1 MSQTA
6 NSVSRRAGRRH
17 FGRSRR
23 HLYRDV
29 CRRGDRRTQLRA
41 RQEHGLDSGP
51 SYRTIFCRRSV
62 ARGRCCLRR
71 TIPYVPNSCGVQPTY
86 RIADISNPILRP
98 LAVVECFKMIDDGK
112 TLQAII
118 TVDDLGAFNMP
129 WTAIQRWRRV
139 SDRPMT
145 EMICAENNL
154 NFFNYEVVLIP
165 QADNPGF

>member
-1 MSQTA
+1 
-6 NSVSRRAGRRH
+6 
-17 FGRSRR
+17 
-23 HLYRDV
+23 
-29 CRRGDRRTQLRA
+29 
-41 RQEHGLDSGP
+41 
-51 SYRTIFCRRSV
+51 
-62 ARGRCCLRR
+62 
-71 TIPYVPNSCGVQPTY
+71 VPNSCGVQPTY